1 VRQSPVILN
10 VLFVADRAMLRRTF
24 LALALFSGAALVHAD
39 SSTASPSSVTD
50 TAAYAQ
56 QIKQLRDARVTRLTS
71 PNGWLSLIGL
81 EWLKVGDNRVGAA
94 ADNDIV
100 LKAGPAHLGTV
111 TLGKDGSLHIV
122 LAKDSGATID
132 GKTVAHAVLIDDAHA
147 TGTTNPTMVSFGHA
161 NFYVIDRDGRKALRV
176 KDSDAETR
184 THFLGLDY
192 FPTDPSWRIVANWVP
207 FNPPH
212 KMEIGSVIGTI
223 DKVDVPGKA
232 VFTRDGHTYELM
244 PYQEEP
250 GGDLFFVIADRTS
263 GKETYGAARFMDVPL
278 PKDGKVILDFNL
290 AYNPPCAFTPYA
302 TCPLAPPEN
311 RLDLRVT
318 AGEEKYRGGH
328 PH

>member
-1 VRQSPVILN
+1 MFRHA
-10 VLFVADRAMLRRTF
+10 FF
-24 LALALFSGAALVHAD
+24 ALALFSGAALVHAD
-39 SSTASPSSVTD
+39 SPTASSSSPTD
-50 TAAYAQ
+50 PAAYTQ
-56 QIKQLRDARVTRLTS
+56 QIKQLRDARVARLTS

-81 EWLKVGDNRVGAA
+81 EWLKVGANRVGAA

-111 TLGKDGSLHIV
+111 TLDKDGSLHIA

-132 GKTVAHAVLIDDAHA
+132 GKTVADAVLIDDAHA

-176 KDSDAETR
+176 KDSDAQTR

-192 FPTDPSWRIVANWVP
+192 FPIDPSWRITADWVP
-207 FNPPH
+207 FNPAH

-232 VFTRDGHTYELM
+232 VFKRDGHTYELM

-263 GKETYGAARFMDVPL
+263 GRETYGAARFMDVPL